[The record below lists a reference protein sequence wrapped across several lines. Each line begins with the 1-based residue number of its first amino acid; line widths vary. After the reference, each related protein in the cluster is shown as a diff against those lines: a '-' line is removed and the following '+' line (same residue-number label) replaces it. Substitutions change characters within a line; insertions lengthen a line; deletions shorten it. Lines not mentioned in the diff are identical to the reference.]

1 MAEKTEKRIVMAAP
15 SSQTSLAPRNNVA
28 KSVKLVIVVGAIV
41 AAVFVLVFAAGI
53 AGLGKQQGNI
63 ALIKISGSI
72 SSGDELFGKAANP
85 DEIITIIDRAEKS
98 AAVKGILIE
107 INSPGGSPVAS
118 EEIMKALKSTNKP
131 TVAVI
136 RDIGTSGAYWVA
148 SASDFVVASPVSI
161 TGSVGVTGSYLEFS
175 QLLQRYGVRYER
187 LVSAEHK
194 DIGSPYRNLT
204 EEEKVIAE
212 EGLAKMHSYFLSS
225 VKENRKITDTAAIEK
240 ISAAIIFLGSEAKQ
254 LGLVDAL
261 GGKKEAEEWLKQQ
274 TNLTE
279 IKYVTYEKKPLF
291 DIGSLL
297 AEQSAAAGSALA
309 KSALA
314 AIFKTTSFQ
323 GFR

>member
-1 MAEKTEKRIVMAAP
+1 MGEKKERKIIVP
-15 SSQTSLAPRNNVA
+15 SQTFQSSPAPMRSIA
-28 KSVKLVIVVGAIV
+28 KLVIGIGAV
-41 AAVFVLVFAAGI
+41 LAAIFVLVFAAGI

-194 DIGSPYRNLT
+194 DIGSPFREMT
-204 EEEKVIAE
+204 E
-212 EGLAKMHSYFLSS
+212 
-225 VKENRKITDTAAIEK
+225 
-240 ISAAIIFLGSEAKQ
+240 
-254 LGLVDAL
+254 
-261 GGKKEAEEWLKQQ
+261 
-274 TNLTE
+274 
-279 IKYVTYEKKPLF
+279 
-291 DIGSLL
+291 
-297 AEQSAAAGSALA
+297 
-309 KSALA
+309 
-314 AIFKTTSFQ
+314 
-323 GFR
+323 